1 MDLQEVLRKQKER
14 GFKKPL
20 AAASNTLSINDY
32 LSDPHA
38 SRPYI
43 DDVGASKTLSVVKN
57 TNENVHSVEVEAKPQ
72 PTIITETAKVTDVKS
87 TEIELSA
94 IPAISEP
101 EETPA
106 ITATV
111 EIIPAKQPAI
121 SDTKET
127 QEFLSATQQS
137 SSATQELYSEN
148 TKVTQE
154 FRSATQTATQQ
165 LRKNYSK
172 AGRPKIECFDYTK
185 LVGNELSITNEI
197 YTECLKSKSFETGYI
212 EKNEFSQRVKV
223 KSGAIRTSC
232 TRLKSKGILE
242 DFIATKGRGSA
253 WKFVLSENIFHQIS
267 MKNTLKLS
275 AISDTNS
282 DTKILSSSSDIN
294 NNKNT
299 TTQLPADWKKIEY
312 VELQKTLNIYNERF
326 GLAQIKTVF
335 AEAGDLITAED
346 VQTSIHNF
354 TIGLNNYTQ
363 KQSPGIYHR
372 KVKIATL
379 LESLK
384 NGEVFI
390 DPQVEAL
397 KEAQAKKIAAELR
410 AEMASQ
416 YFEPKFEYY
425 FASLSDEQA
434 VAFVPAVWKN
444 SNAAWE
450 HAVKTNNVLVQKSYA
465 KDFAKEHF
473 EKNIWPGVLEK
484 LLIE

>member
-43 DDVGASKTLSVVKN
+43 DDVSAPKTLSVVKN
-57 TNENVHSVEVEAKPQ
+57 ANENIHSVEVEAKPQ
-72 PTIITETAKVTDVKS
+72 PTIITEVAKVADVVS
-87 TEIELSA
+87 AEVELNTA
-94 IPAISEP
+94 PETSEP
-101 EETPA
+101 EKTPA
-106 ITATV
+106 ITTPV
-111 EIIPAKQPAI
+111 EIIPVKQPVI
-121 SDTKET
+121 SDTK
-127 QEFLSATQQS
+127 ATQQS

-148 TKVTQE
+148 TKVTQQ

-197 YTECLKSKSFETGYI
+197 YTECLKSKSFETSYI
-212 EKNEFSQRVKV
+212 EKYEFSQRVKV
-223 KSGAIRTSC
+223 KPGAIRTSC

-253 WKFVLSENIFHQIS
+253 WKFVLSENVFHQIS

-275 AISDTNS
+275 AISDTIS

-294 NNKNT
+294 NKNTT

-312 VELQKTLNIYNERF
+312 AELQKTLNIFNERF

-354 TIGLNNYTQ
+354 TIGLNNYIQ
-363 KQSPGIYHR
+363 KPSSGIYDR

-397 KEAQAKKIAAELR
+397 KEAQAKKIAAEQR
-410 AEMASQ
+410 KEMAAQ

-473 EKNIWPGVLEK
+473 EKNIWPDVLK
-484 LLIE
+484 TLLAE